1 MRSSLTA
8 ALTAGSLLALGT
20 LQGCGD
26 DPDLEAGD
34 PVIDAS
40 ELYATLTEVRST
52 QPLVDGTTIVARVSV
67 GALNRD
73 RAELVLVSGT
83 TDLARLAP
91 VEPLEF
97 LATDEVVSAA
107 GEATGAYLDDGERRT
122 IEVPISW
129 VGATDLP
136 VILEPVGVSSAY
148 YNQAFVLRGAGM
160 LAPSEGDLIATLV
173 GTFTPSWAGQPE
185 PVEVA
190 GPCEPAEAFARDRC
204 LVRLPPQLGGLR
216 EGLVEA
222 QLSLQSTLL
231 NGSSSQSVEVPLE
244 FDIVRP
250 DVFGL
255 DDDEIALGQSLRFA
269 GGGFVVGNGYSTIVT
284 LEGELAGEPFT
295 HELVMESA
303 DGETAEATV
312 RALVDNE
319 TLVAADFGIARGE
332 FVGTATARVT
342 DGQTTLDG
350 APADVR
356 FELVGVRQVVWLRF
370 LPGFY
375 ESLERF
381 GLGAAAGAIEER
393 VRERIAGIYS
403 GFAVDVRT
411 SRPTDFDLNHVA
423 RIDIGGPDPN
433 GIGLF
438 GYDNTPGKDVG
449 NLRLFDVIGGE
460 NFETQLD
467 GYPGY
472 GGVFIESMLW
482 WGSAP
487 PVDTERPTRAPAVDA
502 GFDAVFQPIF
512 ERAATPTE
520 VLGVGDTARV
530 REVDAA
536 VTALA
541 NAIGETA
548 AHELAHSLGLAQ
560 PSEPNAFHNN
570 GDSPGC
576 LMDHGEDRPFGE
588 RAALPGRPST
598 RWCGDAEAYLRT
610 ILPL

>member
-1 MRSSLTA
+1 MRVLKPSLP
-8 ALTAGSLLALGT
+8 LLLLLALGSA
-20 LQGCGD
+20 CGGEEQPAPEPPAD
-26 DPDLEAGD
+26 ATEA
-34 PVIDAS
+34 
-40 ELYATLTEVRST
+40 YATLASIRAASPLLTGSPIAAEV
-52 QPLVDGTTIVARVSV
+52 GV

-73 RAELVLVSGT
+73 RAELVLVRSGAE
-83 TDLARLAP
+83 LARL
-91 VEPLEF
+91 EP
-97 LATDEVVSAA
+97 TSALRFVA
-107 GEATGAYLDDGERRT
+107 SEAFAQAAANADAVFLDDGERRT
-122 IEVPISW
+122 TEQPVAWTSASSLPVSLEPISANA
-129 VGATDLP
+129 G
-136 VILEPVGVSSAY
+136 Y

-160 LAPSEGDLIATLV
+160 IAPSEGELV
-173 GTFTPSWAGQPE
+173 TTISGTFTPFGATEAE
-185 PVEVA
+185 PVEAA
-190 GPCEPAEAFARDRC
+190 GPCVPAEEFSRDRC
-204 LVRLPPQLGGLR
+204 VVHLPPQLGGLR
-216 EGLVEA
+216 EGTLDAELW
-222 QLSLQSTLL
+222 LSSTLASGA
-231 NGSSSQSVEVPLE
+231 NSESERAPVV
-244 FDIVRP
+244 FDILPP
-250 DVFGL
+250 DIFGL
-255 DDDEIALGQSLRFA
+255 VYSNIALGQRLEFN
-269 GGGFVVGNGYSTIVT
+269 GGGFVVGSGYSTVITLDGTLNGEPLSFELIAESASGDVAAITVRAVERDGVLVADEFEVARGVFDGTAQATVTDGTNT
-284 LEGELAGEPFT
+284 LEG
-295 HELVMESA
+295 
-303 DGETAEATV
+303 AEASV
-312 RALVDNE
+312 QFAL
-319 TLVAADFGIARGE
+319 I
-332 FVGTATARVT
+332 
-342 DGQTTLDG
+342 
-350 APADVR
+350 
-356 FELVGVRQVVWLRF
+356 GVRQVVWIRF

-393 VRERIAGIYS
+393 VRVRIASIYD

-411 SRPTDFDLNHVA
+411 ELPTDFDLNHVA

-482 WGSAP
+482 WGSDP
-487 PVDTERPTRAPAVDA
+487 PVDMERPSRAPAVDA
-502 GFDAVFQPIF
+502 GFDAVFTPVFEQP
-512 ERAATPTE
+512 ATPTE

-536 VTALA
+536 VSALA

-560 PSEPNAFHNN
+560 PDEPNAFHNN

-588 RAALPGRPST
+588 RADLPGRPAT
-598 RWCGDAEAYLRT
+598 RWCGDSEAYLAA

>member
-1 MRSSLTA
+1 VRAFVAAAIALSSLFACADEPTTA
-8 ALTAGSLLALGT
+8 DS
-20 LQGCGD
+20 
-26 DPDLEAGD
+26 E
-34 PVIDAS
+34 PVIDEA
-40 ELYATLTEVRST
+40 ELYATLTGVRSA
-52 QPLVDGTTIVARVSV
+52 QPLLDGSAIVATVTV
-67 GALNRD
+67 GALNRE
-73 RAELVLVSGT
+73 RAELVLVAGS
-83 TDLARLAP
+83 DQLARLAP
-91 VEPLEF
+91 VAPLEF
-97 LATDEVVSAA
+97 LATQAVVEAA
-107 GEATGAYLDDGERRT
+107 ETATSAYLDDGQSRT
-122 IEVPISW
+122 IEIPVSW
-129 VGATDLP
+129 AGAADLP
-136 VILEPVGVSSAY
+136 VLLEPMSATSAY

-160 LAPSEGDLIATLV
+160 VAPSEGDLIATLV
-173 GTFTPSWAGQPE
+173 GLFTPTGGEPE
-185 PVEVA
+185 SVEVA
-190 GPCEPAEAFARDRC
+190 GPCEPAEAFSRDRC
-204 LVRLPPQLGGLR
+204 VVRLPPQLGGLR
-216 EGLVEA
+216 EGLVDA
-222 QLSLQSTLL
+222 RLSLRSTLL
-231 NGSSSQSVEVPLE
+231 NGSSTQSDEISLI

-255 DDDEIALGQSLRFA
+255 SEDEIALGQTLTFS
-269 GGGFVVGNGYSTIVT
+269 GGGFVVGGGYSTIIT
-284 LEGELAGEPFT
+284 LEGALAGEAFVQ
-295 HELVMESA
+295 ELVMESA
-303 DGETAEATV
+303 GGETAATTV
-312 RALVDNE
+312 RAVVE
-319 TLVAADFGIARGE
+319 GAALVAADFGIARGE

-350 APADVR
+350 APADLR

-375 ESLERF
+375 GSLERF

-393 VRERIAGIYS
+393 VRERIAGIYD

-411 SRPTDFDLNHVA
+411 HRPTDFDLNHVA

-482 WGSAP
+482 WGSNP
-487 PVDTERPTRAPAVDA
+487 PVDTERPVRAPAVDA
-502 GFDAVFQPIF
+502 GFDAVFQAVF
-512 ERAATPTE
+512 ERAASPTE
-520 VLGVGDTARV
+520 VSGVGDTDRV

-536 VTALA
+536 ITALA
-541 NAIGETA
+541 NAIGETS

-560 PSEPNAFHNN
+560 PDEANAFHNN

-598 RWCGDAEAYLRT
+598 RWCGDAEAYLQE

>member
-1 MRSSLTA
+1 MRRLLFTALLLSSAYSCGEAEAPVETEEEVDEA
-8 ALTAGSLLALGT
+8 A
-20 LQGCGD
+20 
-26 DPDLEAGD
+26 
-34 PVIDAS
+34 
-40 ELYATLTEVRST
+40 LYATLTTLRAT
-52 QPLVDGTTIVARVSV
+52 QPLLTGSPVVATLTV
-67 GALNRD
+67 GALNRE
-73 RAELVLVSGT
+73 RAELVLLSREGEF
-83 TDLARLAP
+83 ARIEP
-91 VEPLEF
+91 VAPLEF
-97 LATDEVVSAA
+97 LTTDALVEQASRVI
-107 GEATGAYLDDGERRT
+107 GAYLDDGERRS
-122 IEVPISW
+122 IEIPVSWSGATELPVELEPISS
-129 VGATDLP
+129 T
-136 VILEPVGVSSAY
+136 SAY

-160 LAPSEGDLIATLV
+160 VSPSEGQLTATLV
-173 GTFTPSWAGQPE
+173 GSFTTPGGDPE
-185 PVEVA
+185 PVEVT
-190 GPCEPAEAFARDRC
+190 GPCEPAEAFSRDRC
-204 LVRLPPQLGGLR
+204 VVRVPPQLGDLR
-216 EGLVEA
+216 EGVVDA
-222 QLSLQSTLL
+222 RLSLRSTLL
-231 NGSSSQSVEVPLE
+231 NGSSTQSDEVNLD
-244 FDIVRP
+244 FDIVSP
-250 DVFGL
+250 DVFGVTE
-255 DDDEIALGQSLRFA
+255 DAIALGQSLEFS
-269 GGGFVVGNGYSTIVT
+269 GGGFVVGAGYSTVVT
-284 LEGELAGEPFT
+284 LEGTLAGEPFT
-295 HELVMESA
+295 QELLMESA
-303 DGETAEATV
+303 LGETASVTV
-312 RALVDNE
+312 RAVIE
-319 TLVAADFGIARGE
+319 AQELVASDFGVARGE

-350 APADVR
+350 APADIR
-356 FELVGVRQVVWLRF
+356 FALSGVRQVVWVRF

-381 GLGAAAGAIEER
+381 GLGAAAGAIEDR
-393 VRERIAGIYS
+393 VRTRIAGIYD

-411 SRPTDFDLNHVA
+411 ERPLDFDLNHVA

-482 WGSAP
+482 WGSDP

-502 GFDAVFQPIF
+502 GFDAVFQPVF
-512 ERAATPTE
+512 DQAATPTE
-520 VLGVGDTARV
+520 VLGVGDTQRT
-530 REVDAA
+530 RDVDAA

-560 PSEPNAFHNN
+560 PNEPNAFHNN

-598 RWCGDAEAYLRT
+598 RWCGDSEAYLEE